1 LGSDRRNPLGAAARA
16 EDRLTTLAALL
27 FLLSLALGVWSYLLY
42 PPVVRR
48 LAARVGQPPKRA
60 HDPVS
65 VEVLISAADEEAV
78 IAERVHNLRDEQVA
92 TNCRVAVGC
101 DGSADRTAQRA
112 REAGDGRIRVVE
124 FPHRRGKAAVLNDLI
139 ASSEA
144 EILVFTDA
152 NTRFEAGAV
161 SRLTAVFADPSVG
174 AACGR
179 LVLEGSGAETAFWD
193 RETRTKEA
201 EGALGV
207 CLGAN
212 GAIYAARRAVIEPL
226 PPDTTMDDFLIP
238 LRVAR
243 RGKRVVFVGDAVAR
257 EGAAR
262 DALAEMGR
270 RFRIGVGAGQVLRR
284 ERWLWNPARQW
295 RLTLAFLSRKVAR
308 WLAPVAGLGAVAA
321 ACLSQQLR
329 PVGFALAAGICLLAL
344 SALLR
349 PRPAGLLGRLYY
361 FGVINL
367 ALAVGMLL
375 GLFGYSRPVWKPV
388 ARENPA
394 G

>member
-1 LGSDRRNPLGAAARA
+1 
-16 EDRLTTLAALL
+16 
-27 FLLSLALGVWSYLLY
+27 
-42 PPVVRR
+42 VVRR
-48 LAARVGQPPKRA
+48 LAARVEPPATRA
-60 HDPVS
+60 DPSVS
-65 VEVLISAADEEAV
+65 IEVLVSAADEEGV
-78 IAERVHNLRDEQVA
+78 IAERVRNLRDQRVGA
-92 TNCRVAVGC
+92 DCRVAIGC
-101 DGSADRTAQRA
+101 DGSADQTAQRA
-112 REAGDGRIRVVE
+112 RQAGDGKIRILE

-152 NTRFEAGAV
+152 NTRFEPGAV
-161 SRLTAVFADPSVG
+161 SRLAAVFADPEVG

-179 LVLEGSGAETAFWD
+179 LVLEGSEPETAFWD

-212 GAIYAARRAVIEPL
+212 GAIYAARRSQVEPL
-226 PPDTTMDDFLIP
+226 PADTTSMDDFLIP

-243 RGKRVVFVGDAVAR
+243 RGKRVVFVGAAVAR

-284 ERWLWNPARQW
+284 ERWLWNPAGRG

-308 WLAPVAGLGAVAA
+308 WLAPVAALGAIGA
-321 ACLSQQLR
+321 ACLSRELR
-329 PVGFALAAGICLLAL
+329 PVGLALAAAASLLAL
-344 SALLR
+344 STLAR
-349 PRPAGLLGRLYY
+349 PRPAGLPGRLYY

-367 ALAVGMLL
+367 ALAA
-375 GLFGYSRPVWKPV
+375 GLAAGLAGYSRPVWKPV
-388 ARENPA
+388 AREKPLA
-394 G
+394 PIP

>member
-1 LGSDRRNPLGAAARA
+1 
-16 EDRLTTLAALL
+16 
-27 FLLSLALGVWSYLLY
+27 
-42 PPVVRR
+42 VVRR
-48 LAARVGQPPKRA
+48 LAARVGQPPARA
-60 HDPVS
+60 DHS
-65 VEVLISAADEEAV
+65 ISIEVLISAADEEGV
-78 IAERVHNLRDEQVA
+78 IAERVRNLLDEQVA
-92 TNCRVAVGC
+92 ADCGVAIGC
-101 DGSADRTAQRA
+101 DGSADRTAERA
-112 REAGDGRIRVVE
+112 RQAGEGKTRILE

-152 NTRFEAGAV
+152 NTRFEPGAV
-161 SRLTAVFADPSVG
+161 SRLAAVFADPEVG

-179 LVLEGSGAETAFWD
+179 LVLEGSEAETAFWD

-212 GAIYAARRAVIEPL
+212 GAIYAARRSQVEPL
-226 PPDTTMDDFLIP
+226 AVDSTSMDDFLIP

-284 ERWLWNPARQW
+284 ERWLWNPAGRG
-295 RLTLAFLSRKVAR
+295 RLTLAFFSRKAAR
-308 WLAPVAGLGAVAA
+308 WVAPMAALAAIAA
-321 ACLSQQLR
+321 ACLSRELR
-329 PVGFALAAGICLLAL
+329 PAGLALAAAASLLAL
-344 SALLR
+344 SALAR
-349 PRPAGLLGRLYY
+349 PRPVGLPGRLYY

-367 ALAVGMLL
+367 ALAAGLL
-375 GLFGYSRPVWKPV
+375 AGLAGYSRPVWKPV
-388 ARENPA
+388 AREKPLPLIP
-394 G
+394 

>member
-1 LGSDRRNPLGAAARA
+1 
-16 EDRLTTLAALL
+16 
-27 FLLSLALGVWSYLLY
+27 
-42 PPVVRR
+42 VVRL
-48 LAARVGQPPKRA
+48 LAVRAGRPPTRA
-60 HDPVS
+60 QGPVS
-65 VEVLISAADEEAV
+65 IEVLISAADEEGV
-78 IAERVHNLRDEQVA
+78 IAERVRNLREEQVGA
-92 TNCRVAVGC
+92 GCGVAIGC
-101 DGSADRTAQRA
+101 DGSADRTAERA
-112 REAGDGRIRVVE
+112 RQAGDGRTRILE

-152 NTRFEAGAV
+152 NTRFEPGAV
-161 SRLTAVFADPSVG
+161 SRLAAAFADPDVG

-179 LVLEGSGAETAFWD
+179 LVLEGSEAETAFWD

-212 GAIYAARRAVIEPL
+212 GAIYAARRSQVEPL
-226 PPDTTMDDFLIP
+226 AVDTSMDDFVVP

-243 RGKRVVFVGDAVAR
+243 RGNRVVFVGDAVAR

-284 ERWLWNPARQW
+284 ERWLWNPAGRG

-321 ACLSQQLR
+321 ACFSEQLR
-329 PVGFALAAGICLLAL
+329 PVGLALAAALSLLAL

-367 ALAVGMLL
+367 ALAVGMLA

-388 ARENPA
+388 AREKPA